1 VGELIAAAGGEVIFP
16 ELRNHSRAPD
26 RAVTGDEI
34 LRHQPD
40 IIIASWRGKQA
51 SLNRICQQPAWTRFR
66 LLVMAVFTKVD
77 PRILFSPDRIG

>member
-1 VGELIAAAGGEVIFP
+1 MIAVAGGEVIFP

-26 RAVTGDEI
+26 RVVTGDEI

-51 SLNRICQQPAWTRFR
+51 SLNRICQQPAWNEIQAARNGR
-66 LLVMAVFTKVD
+66 VHE
-77 PRILFSPDRIG
+77 S